1 MKLLFP
7 SPRNSARSRAVTRLL
22 VVVLAVAAGVAAKEV
37 WRAASDWN
45 EKISLDG
52 VSNFGRV
59 NSRLY
64 RGAQPTP
71 VGYAEL
77 KRLGIDI
84 IVKLNVGHEGF
95 TAEKDQVESLG
106 MRFVS
111 FPWDA
116 QHEPTHE
123 QVVAFLTLLRDNP
136 DKTIFVHCYRG
147 ADRTG
152 VMVALYRITFDHWTT
167 DQAIEEMEA
176 FRYRYLFLPHLQHF
190 VEAYPAELSSD
201 PALQA
206 LEPAATP
213 SH

>member
-1 MKLLFP
+1 MWQSRETLPFP
-7 SPRNSARSRAVTRLL
+7 
-22 VVVLAVAAGVAAKEV
+22 
-37 WRAASDWN
+37 
-45 EKISLDG
+45 
-52 VSNFGRV
+52 
-59 NSRLY
+59 
-64 RGAQPTP
+64 
-71 VGYAEL
+71 
-77 KRLGIDI
+77 
-84 IVKLNVGHEGF
+84 H
-95 TAEKDQVESLG
+95 
-106 MRFVS
+106 
-111 FPWDA
+111 A
-116 QHEPTHE
+116 QHDLTHE

-136 DKTIFVHCYRG
+136 DKTIFVHYYRG

-190 VEAYPAELSSD
+190 VEAFPAELSSD